1 MLLILYIIFYFK
13 RRNEWMNERLLSIK
27 ESDLVGA
34 ILLLSEGKP
43 LNLKAVIDDVNWL
56 IEQVEKKGH

>member
-1 MLLILYIIFYFK
+1 LKF
-13 RRNEWMNERLLSIK
+13 NERLLSIK

-56 IEQVEKKGH
+56 IEQAEKKEN